1 MNAETNR
8 YSPAPIEEGAEGR
21 SLSGSSSSVLLLQ
34 FEIGGSGSGMFLPYK
49 ANMEQRWTTWSW
61 RAGRR
66 AFFWRLSRR
75 PSRGPQWADF
85 WPPLEMADAQRRRLR
100 GHRRRLACCG
110 RSTTEDSRWGEQPRS
125 REARGARAA
134 FRGERRMEV
143 GLRSTYKKTNSLA
156 PGAGWAPGL
165 VSGLFAG
172 RWAVFGGWRPLTFG
186 RLLTPAVRRG
196 GAVCRIAR
204 LRLATEV
211 RDLRF

>member
-1 MNAETNR
+1 MPRSNR
-8 YSPAPIEEGAEGR
+8 DLPAPIEEGAEVR

-49 ANMEQRWTTWSW
+49 AKLAHRRPPWSW
-61 RAGRR
+61 RAARR

-75 PSRGPQWADF
+75 PSRGRQRADLGRAEPADF
-85 WPPLEMADAQRRRLR
+85 WPPLEMADAQRRGLR

-143 GLRSTYKKTNSLA
+143 GLGSTYKKTSSLA

-172 RWAVFGGWRPLTFG
+172 RWAVLGGWPPLTG
-186 RLLTPAVRRG
+186 TKRP
-196 GAVCRIAR
+196 
-204 LRLATEV
+204 
-211 RDLRF
+211 

>member
-1 MNAETNR
+1 MPRSNR
-8 YSPAPIEEGAEGR
+8 DLPAPIEEGAEGR

-49 ANMEQRWTTWSW
+49 ANTGPRSPPWSW
-61 RAGRR
+61 RAGSR
-66 AFFWRLSRR
+66 AFFWGLSRPR
-75 PSRGPQWADF
+75 CRGSEWENPGRAEPADF

-110 RSTTEDSRWGEQPRS
+110 RSTTEEQPRS

-143 GLRSTYKKTNSLA
+143 GLGSTYKKTSSLA

-172 RWAVFGGWRPLTFG
+172 RWAVLGASNPLK
-186 RLLTPAVRRG
+186 
-196 GAVCRIAR
+196 
-204 LRLATEV
+204 
-211 RDLRF
+211 

>member
-1 MNAETNR
+1 MPRSNR
-8 YSPAPIEEGAEGR
+8 YSPAPIEEGAEVR
-21 SLSGSSSSVLLLQ
+21 SLAGSSSSLLLLQ

-49 ANMEQRWTTWSW
+49 ANTGQRRTPWSW

-75 PSRGPQWADF
+75 PSRGTQWDDVGRPEPADF
-85 WPPLEMADAQRRRLR
+85 WPPLEMADPQRRRLR

-143 GLRSTYKKTNSLA
+143 GLRSTYKKTNSLV
-156 PGAGWAPGL
+156 AGSRRWLGSWLGL
-165 VSGLFAG
+165 GLWF
-172 RWAVFGGWRPLTFG
+172 
-186 RLLTPAVRRG
+186 VRRSLG
-196 GAVCRIAR
+196 CFVG
-204 LRLATEV
+204 LAPPW
-211 RDLRF
+211 